1 MSILKSTARPK
12 IGLALGGGSAKGLAH
27 IGVIKVLEEN
37 NIPIDY
43 IAGTSIGALI
53 GGFYAFSKNISEIE
67 DIALNNNFYE
77 YLSMFFD
84 PSLYQGL
91 IKGNKVV
98 KFIENY
104 IGQTTFNDLK
114 IPFRCVATD
123 VKSGEPV
130 IEKNG
135 TVAQA
140 IRTSISIPVFFKPI
154 EKDGIFL
161 IDGGLSVPV
170 PVQIVRDMGAD
181 IVIAVNLYKN
191 NLNSAINK
199 LDIFN
204 VADNS
209 NNILLLHLA
218 DENVKNADIVIS
230 PKLESITW
238 NNLFTP
244 EKTKEAVDI
253 GEEAAIEK
261 IEEIK
266 RLLSSKHAPL
276 WKTIFSKIFH
286 Y

>member
-114 IPFRCVATD
+114 IPFRCVATN

-140 IRTSISIPVFFKPI
+140 IRTSISMPVFFKPI
-154 EKDGIFL
+154 ERDGVFL
-161 IDGGLSVPV
+161 IDGALSIPV
-170 PVQIVRDMGAD
+170 PVQMVRDMGAD

-253 GEEAAIEK
+253 GEEATIEK

>member
-1 MSILKSTARPK
+1 MSVFKSINRPK

-27 IGVIKVLEEN
+27 IGIIKVLEEN

-53 GGFYAFSKNISEIE
+53 GGFYAFSKNIKEVE
-67 DIALNNNFYE
+67 DIALKNNFYE
-77 YLSMFFD
+77 YFSMFLD
-84 PSLYQGL
+84 PSLNQGL
-91 IKGNKVV
+91 IKGEKVV

-104 IGQTTFNDLK
+104 IGQATFDSLK
-114 IPFRCVATD
+114 IPFQCVSTD
-123 VKSGEPV
+123 VKNGESV
-130 IEKNG
+130 IEKSG
-135 TVAQA
+135 KVAQA

-154 EKDGIFL
+154 ERDGVFL
-161 IDGGLSVPV
+161 IDGALSMPV
-170 PVQIVRDMGAD
+170 PVQIVRNMGAD

-191 NLNSAINK
+191 ALDNSLAR

-209 NNILLLHLA
+209 NNILLHHLA
-218 DENVKNADIVIS
+218 NENVKEADIVIS

-244 EKTKEAVDI
+244 EKTKEAIDI

-266 RLLSSKHAPL
+266 RLINRNKKENIWSKL
-276 WKTIFSKIFH
+276 RNIFK
-286 Y
+286 